1 MSTFVTGLTGN
12 IVEIVYLGWV
22 DIDRFDTLVTI
33 INRATAGVLSLGVRS
48 VLRIKKIN
56 IQTFTTQI
64 YIC

>member
-1 MSTFVTGLTGN
+1 MTGFTGD

-22 DIDRFDTLVTI
+22 DIHRFDTLVTI

-56 IQTFTTQI
+56 IQTVTTQF
-64 YIC
+64 YSC